1 MRRGTVA
8 AVMLA
13 LMVPVGAV
21 PAQPYP
27 TRPIRVIIGFP
38 PGGGIDIVARVM
50 APRLSENLGQPV
62 VIDNRA
68 GAGGLIGTDLAA
80 KATPD
85 GHTVFFG
92 TIGNLSV
99 NPLLYSKLPFD
110 MARDFAPV
118 THVASVSSALLVHP
132 SFPAK
137 TVPDLI
143 AAAKAR
149 PGQINYSSSGNGGTP
164 HLAAELFNLMAGVKL
179 VHVPY
184 QGSAPGLIAAIGG
197 HVQVTFGALLSGLPL
212 IQSGKLRGVATLGK
226 TRSSLLPDVPT
237 VAETLPGYE
246 VVNWYGMVVPAPTPR
261 AVIARLQGEVAKVLR
276 LPEIRDNLISQ
287 GADPVGSSPAEF
299 SAFMKSESTKWA
311 KVIKAAGIKVE

>member
-1 MRRGTVA
+1 MSREAVA
-8 AVMLA
+8 ALILA
-13 LMVPVGAV
+13 LMVPAGAA

-118 THVASVSSALLVHP
+118 MHVASVSSALLVHP
-132 SFPAK
+132 SFPVK

-143 AAAKAR
+143 AAARSR

-164 HLAAELFNLMAGVKL
+164 HLAAELFNLMAGVKM

-184 QGSAPGLIAAIGG
+184 QGSAPGLVAVTGG

-212 IQSGKLRGVATLGK
+212 VKGGKLRAIATLGK
-226 TRSSLLPDVPT
+226 SRSLLLPDVPT
-237 VAETLPGYE
+237 VADTLPGYE
-246 VVNWYGMVVPAPTPR
+246 VINWYGMVVPKATPR
-261 AVIARLQGEVAKVLR
+261 PVIARLHGAVAKVLR
-276 LPEIRDNLISQ
+276 LPEIRENLVTQ
-287 GADPVGSSPAEF
+287 GADPVGSSPEEF
-299 SAFMKSESTKWA
+299 AAFMQSESAKWA

>member
-1 MRRGTVA
+1 MRRETVA
-8 AVMLA
+8 ALMLA
-13 LMVPVGAV
+13 LMVPAGAV

-132 SFPAK
+132 SFPVK

-149 PGQINYSSSGNGGTP
+149 PGQIHYSSSGNGGTP

-184 QGSAPGLIAAIGG
+184 QGSAPGLVAVTGG

-212 IQSGKLRGVATLGK
+212 VKGGKLRAIATLGK
-226 TRSSLLPDVPT
+226 SRSSLLADVPT
-237 VAETLPGYE
+237 VADTLPGYE
-246 VVNWYGMVVPAPTPR
+246 VINWYGMVVPAATTRP
-261 AVIARLQGEVAKVLR
+261 VIARLYGAVAKVLS
-276 LPEIRDNLISQ
+276 LPEIRESLVAQ
-287 GADPVGSSPAEF
+287 GADPVGSTPAEF
-299 SAFMKSESTKWA
+299 ATFMKSESAKWA
-311 KVIKAAGIKVE
+311 KVIKAAGIRVE